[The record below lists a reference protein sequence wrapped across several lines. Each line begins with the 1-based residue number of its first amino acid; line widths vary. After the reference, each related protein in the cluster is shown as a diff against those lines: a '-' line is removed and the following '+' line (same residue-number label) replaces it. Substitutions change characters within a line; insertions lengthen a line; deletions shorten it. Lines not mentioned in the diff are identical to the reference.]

1 MKIIRNLVNTK
12 YNISISGVK
21 YSWTSLYNAH
31 HTILPLLILLTE
43 TEPDALEKLVQWSD
57 LMLFDY
63 LTGNYDRVASM
74 LDGAEKERR
83 PAVLR
88 ETVHNLGLRCVHIKH
103 LQ

>member
-1 MKIIRNLVNTK
+1 M
-12 YNISISGVK
+12 
-21 YSWTSLYNAH
+21 
-31 HTILPLLILLTE
+31 
-43 TEPDALEKLVQWSD
+43 QWSD